1 MKIKHI
7 RSLLTEGGKAKAP
20 EASQLDYGEI
30 AVNYNDDDAALF
42 VKTANNTVVRLDVN
56 NIDFGA
62 LAFKGSVN
70 VTTDVTPFLQNTF
83 VVNDLY
89 VNVEEGNFSAT
100 WAAITANADVSTV
113 AQVGDFLAYDGN
125 DWTHIPIGGTATDGV
140 WVENSG
146 NVFPADE
153 TNDVLVGGNTV
164 LDAKAIIT
172 ANGNATF
179 DGSASFAGGIDT
191 NSESTDG
198 MQIDVSGGIAV
209 QRSQGTGLAFTILN
223 KKTNTLNIKADGSAD
238 FAEQKVNIYPNGVI
252 RTGDNPANDGQFGT
266 DISSDG
272 PVRIRTS
279 DTDAVRI
286 YPDTGTDESITLASN
301 GSASFAGGNMTISTV
316 GNIIAGNDP
325 SGGAGVG
332 CMIRAAGTLRVCGGA
347 TSSNIQSYL
356 STSADPTFEVLGN
369 GSASFAGNVTSGGN
383 PNAGTAEGVKIRP
396 DGIIQIAANASQ
408 DLVFAG
414 YRVGTAEY
422 TSYIRADG
430 SASFAGG
437 DVNINNSGEIN
448 SGNIDVSA
456 DSGKG
461 GFKLLGSASAAAS
474 GRLEIQGNSG
484 ATGNFGAISI
494 YKADQENIKLML
506 DGSATF
512 NGGNLA
518 LQEIGD
524 KSVISL
530 RKDGDNLVHFGAT
543 DTQGVLG
550 IDYRSA
556 SFQRFYWNRSN

>member
-369 GSASFAGNVTSGGN
+369 GSAKFAGAVDIESGASISGGALSVDRETSGNTALSVTLQGESRVEIQAGGSATFAGNVTSGGN

-430 SASFAGG
+430 SASFAGEVFIG
-437 DVNINNSGEIN
+437 NSDYYNKFNNSGTHEI
-448 SGNIDVSA
+448 I
-456 DSGKG
+456 
-461 GFKLLGSASAAAS
+461 
-474 GRLEIQGNSG
+474 
-484 ATGNFGAISI
+484 
-494 YKADQENIKLML
+494 
-506 DGSATF
+506 
-512 NGGNLA
+512 
-518 LQEIGD
+518 
-524 KSVISL
+524 
-530 RKDGDNLVHFGAT
+530 
-543 DTQGVLG
+543 
-550 IDYRSA
+550 
-556 SFQRFYWNRSN
+556 